1 MNRMRVVFFGDDNK
15 WRTGWRMVAFVIL
28 IVALGAGLNI
38 AWRALGL
45 PRIRVDGVT
54 QPFPLLAF
62 ASLIAGGSLL
72 IAAML
77 LRYFESQGLAAI
89 GLWFK
94 RRALTDTL
102 VGTLLG
108 AVPVTLVVG
117 FAVLAGFGEIEPGA
131 VDVAALA
138 ITLLPM
144 LAASYL
150 LAAWEELTL
159 RGYLLHQFSIAFNPT
174 AAAIITGIVFGL
186 IHSGNPG
193 ANWQGLLYTAVGG
206 ILMGLL
212 MIRTG
217 SLWLLIGYHFGWNAT
232 ASGLYGLEV
241 SGMSENTSLFASTL
255 SGSDWLTGGDYGFEA
270 ALPTAIFEILVL
282 SAVLLYYKKKT

>member
-1 MNRMRVVFFGDDNK
+1 MNWMRAVFFSDNNE

-28 IVALGAGLNI
+28 IVALGAGLNF

-45 PRIRVDGVT
+45 PRVRVDGVT
-54 QPFPLLAF
+54 QPFPLLAL
-62 ASLIAGGSLL
+62 ASLVAGGSLL
-72 IAAML
+72 IAAVL
-77 LRYFESQGLAAI
+77 LRYFESQDLAAI

-102 VGTLLG
+102 YGTLLG
-108 AVPVTLVVG
+108 AVPVALVVG
-117 FAVLAGFGEIEPGA
+117 FAVLAGFGEIGPGA
-131 VDVAALA
+131 VDIGALA
-138 ITLLPM
+138 ISLLPM

-159 RGYLLHQFSIAFNPT
+159 RGYLLRQFSIAFNPT
-174 AAAIITGIVFGL
+174 TAAIITGIVFGL
-186 IHSGNPG
+186 MHSGNPG

-206 ILMGLL
+206 FLMGLL

-217 SLWLLIGYHFGWNAT
+217 SLWLLIGYHFGWNVT
-232 ASGLYGLEV
+232 ASGLFGLDV
-241 SGMSENTSLFASTL
+241 SGISEKTSLFTSTL

-270 ALPTAIFEILVL
+270 ALPTAVFEILILLLVL
-282 SAVLLYYKKKT
+282 RYYKKKT